1 MVSGDVPRQETQ
13 RRHRTTICRKPTAM
27 LTTVMAAAMMV
38 YPPSIAA
45 ITPAATAVPVTPV
58 TPTAPVTPVTP
69 PAPTPRTATDPID
82 GIEAI
87 RHFYGEETANRM
99 LLDDT
104 RKAYYVLDEQDLTNE
119 ELIERLEHLPAYNRK
134 LSDLGQLRAVSRQPA
149 KARPASQPG
158 NIEKT
163 LDL

>member
-1 MVSGDVPRQETQ
+1 M
-13 RRHRTTICRKPTAM
+13 
-27 LTTVMAAAMMV
+27 
-38 YPPSIAA
+38 
-45 ITPAATAVPVTPV
+45 
-58 TPTAPVTPVTP
+58 TP

-104 RKAYYVLDEQDLTNE
+104 RKAYYVLDEQDLPNE

-149 KARPASQPG
+149 KSRPAGQPG

>member
-1 MVSGDVPRQETQ
+1 MSEPSLFDQPAPKSVVETVPLPKTEPAVAASVS
-13 RRHRTTICRKPTAM
+13 KPE
-27 LTTVMAAAMMV
+27 
-38 YPPSIAA
+38 
-45 ITPAATAVPVTPV
+45 PVTPA
-58 TPTAPVTPVTP
+58 TPVAPVAPV
-69 PAPTPRTATDPID
+69 APTPRPTSDPIE

-104 RKAYYVLDEQDLTNE
+104 RKAYYILDEADLTNE

-134 LSDLGQLRAVSRQPA
+134 LSDLGQLKAVSRQPA
-149 KARPASQPG
+149 KTRTTGPAG